1 MGKLDIGVDQLS
13 LPQQRYVEV
22 IGELLRAKGQA
33 RTTDIAER
41 LSVSLP
47 SVSEAVKRLAEL
59 GITTRGGDLGVGL
72 TDAGRRAAEQLESRH
87 ASLRR
92 FMVDVMAMDSET
104 ADSIACRV
112 EHCVD
117 REFSNRLLDLANFLE
132 KEYPWTIKGIA
143 QHARNRRAAEL
154 DTGGLSSGI

>member
-1 MGKLDIGVDQLS
+1 MEKLDTGVDSLS

-47 SVSEAVKRLAEL
+47 SVSEAVKRLAEM
-59 GITTRGGDLGVGL
+59 GITTRGTNSGVGL
-72 TDAGRRAAEQLESRH
+72 TAAGRRAAEQLESRH
-87 ASLRR
+87 ASLQR
-92 FMVDVMAMDSET
+92 FMVDVMAMDPEK

-132 KEYPWTIKGIA
+132 KEYPWTLEGIA
-143 QHARNRRAAEL
+143 QHVRNRRAAEMHAA
-154 DTGGLSSGI
+154 GLSSGI